1 MKLHELS
8 YPAGA
13 RHHKKRIGRGNGSGY
28 GKAAGRGENGQ
39 NSRSGGGVR
48 PGFEGGQNP
57 LYRRL
62 PKRGFTNARFK
73 KEYAIVNLENLNVF
87 KDGTLVTEAL
97 LKEKKIIS
105 KTLDGVKILGN
116 GDINKKLKVQVSKLS
131 KSATEKIKKAGG
143 EIEEN

>member
-131 KSATEKIKKAGG
+131 KSATEKIKQAGG